1 MTLGA
6 KSART
11 FGAMSLRPDHKAL
24 VFLGAVA
31 ILGVGVRV
39 TRAASRSTP
48 APGSQHELDH
58 QMASADS
65 AANAGRASSASRRP
79 LGRGGSGRGR
89 GGRRFDGRST
99 ALSKDSGARWPVPDS
114 EQGTPTPSRKWG
126 AGALDRPGYINGRLD
141 LDVATAAQIDSLPG
155 ILPVIA
161 KRIAADRMRRGP
173 FLSLD
178 GLRRVSGIGP
188 TFIKRLDSLVTFSG
202 AFVQGSPRDSLIPPR
217 RAKAKRPG
225 STRPAAL
232 RMRAPPP
239 GPSRL

>member
-6 KSART
+6 KSNRT

-48 APGSQHELDH
+48 APGSQQELDH

-65 AANAGRASSASRRP
+65 AASAGRASFASRRP
-79 LGRGGSGRGR
+79 LGRGGSARGR

-99 ALSKDSGARWPVPDS
+99 ALSNDSGGRWAVADS
-114 EQGTPTPSRKWG
+114 EQGAPSRKRG

-155 ILPVIA
+155 ILPAIA

-202 AFVQGSPRDSLIPPR
+202 AFVQGSPKDSVIPPR
-217 RAKAKRPG
+217 RAKAKRSG
-225 STRPAAL
+225 STRPVAL
-232 RMRAPPP
+232 RTRAPPP

>member
-1 MTLGA
+1 MMTLGA
-6 KSART
+6 WFTRT

-31 ILGVGVRV
+31 VLGVGVRV
-39 TRAASRSTP
+39 TRAASSSTP
-48 APGSQHELDH
+48 APGSQQELDH

-65 AANAGRASSASRRP
+65 AANAGRASSGSRRP
-79 LGRGGSGRGR
+79 PGRGGSGRGR
-89 GGRRFDGRST
+89 GGRRFGGRSNT
-99 ALSKDSGARWPVPDS
+99 LSNDSGTTWAVADS
-114 EQGTPTPSRKWG
+114 EQGTPSRKRT

-155 ILPVIA
+155 ILPAIA
-161 KRIAADRMRRGP
+161 KRIAADRMKRGP

-178 GLRRVSGIGP
+178 GLRRVSGVGP
-188 TFIKRLDSLVTFSG
+188 TLIKHLDTLVTFSG
-202 AFVQGSPRDSLIPPR
+202 AFVQGSPSDSLIPPR
-217 RAKAKRPG
+217 RAKAKRSG

-232 RMRAPPP
+232 RTRAPPP